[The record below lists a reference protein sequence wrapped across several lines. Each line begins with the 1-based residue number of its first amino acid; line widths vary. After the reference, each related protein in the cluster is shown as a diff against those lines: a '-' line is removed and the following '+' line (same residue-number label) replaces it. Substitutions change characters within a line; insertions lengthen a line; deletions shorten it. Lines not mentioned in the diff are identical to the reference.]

1 MVPQD
6 PEPAGPTGKQDRSVC
21 WKASVKSSVRVKET
35 KRTSEAYM
43 ALPASEYSVL
53 SAQQVERL
61 SDSQFKFA
69 LGSLNFFGTKIAPV
83 LYVDVNVFPEEHRSE
98 IAVRRA
104 ETVGS
109 AVAEK
114 INGTFSI
121 SALNVVSA
129 GVDQKGRK
137 ILCSDVSLQIDAVVP
152 EWSRLPLGL
161 VQSGGNFVVQ
171 SSLSLVGAAF
181 VRILA
186 ADFQRWSAGNDSRT
200 ALEGASLALE
210 Q

>member
-1 MVPQD
+1 
-6 PEPAGPTGKQDRSVC
+6 
-21 WKASVKSSVRVKET
+21 
-35 KRTSEAYM
+35 M

-61 SDSQFKFA
+61 SETQFKFF
-69 LGSLNFFGTKIAPV
+69 LGNLNFFGTKISPI
-83 LYVDVNVFPEEHRSE
+83 LYVDVNVYPEAHRSE
-98 IAVRRA
+98 IAVTRA

-109 AVAEK
+109 EVAEK

-137 ILCSDVSLQIDAVVP
+137 ILTSDVNLAIRAVVP
-152 EWSRLPLGL
+152 EWSRIPLGL
-161 VQSGGNFVVQ
+161 IRSGGNFGVQ
-171 SSLSLVGAAF
+171 SSLSIVGAAF
-181 VRILA
+181 IRILA
-186 ADFQRWSAGNDSRT
+186 ADFQRCSAGNDSRD